1 MILHLSHDRQHHL
14 LKCKINFDLLFDLLL
29 IHSSHSMMNMTIS
42 VERTFLT
49 LSIDLLLVIPYS
61 SHDGHDYLHG
71 VNCGETQIDRKCIS
85 ILALL

>member
-1 MILHLSHDRQHHL
+1 MI
-14 LKCKINFDLLFDLLL
+14 
-29 IHSSHSMMNMTIS
+29 NMTTS

-71 VNCGETQIDRKCIS
+71 VYCGETQIDRKFMS